1 MTWDATGPL
10 LVTALA
16 VMGSPGPSTVSLV
29 AAVAAFGTRPALRY
43 AVGLV
48 AGTTAVLVGVATGV
62 TGVLLTVPG
71 AGPVLLAVSAA
82 YVLWL
87 AYRIATAPP
96 LTDRRTTAPP
106 PTLGA
111 GALLG
116 AGNPKA
122 WVAIAAVYAG
132 SPRAGDPTTDAV
144 GTIAL
149 LTGVIVVVHA
159 AWLAA
164 GIPFAALLRRPRLS
178 RVVHLTL
185 AAALVA
191 SVALVVPT

>member
-1 MTWDATGPL
+1 MGPL

-29 AAVAAFGTRPALRY
+29 AAGAAFGTRPAVPY
-43 AVGLV
+43 AAGLV
-48 AGTTAVLVGVATGV
+48 LGTTVVLAGVAAGVTAVLLA
-62 TGVLLTVPG
+62 VPG

-82 YVLWL
+82 YVLVL

-96 LTDRRTTAPP
+96 LTDRRTTAAP
-106 PTLGA
+106 PTLA
-111 GALLG
+111 GGVLLG
-116 AGNPKA
+116 ISNPKA
-122 WVAIAAVYAG
+122 WVAIAAVYAS
-132 SPRAGDPTTDAV
+132 SPRTGHPTTDTVVPIAV
-144 GTIAL
+144 

-164 GIPFAALLRRPRLS
+164 GIPLATLLRRPRLS
-178 RVVHLTL
+178 RVVDLAL

-191 SVALVVPT
+191 SVALVVLT